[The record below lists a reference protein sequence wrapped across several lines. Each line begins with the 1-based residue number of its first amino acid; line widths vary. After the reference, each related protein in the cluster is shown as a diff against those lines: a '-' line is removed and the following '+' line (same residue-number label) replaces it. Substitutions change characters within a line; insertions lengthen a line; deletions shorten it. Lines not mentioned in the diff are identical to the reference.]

1 MLTKG
6 LTLKPELTAARL
18 RELLHYDPE
27 TGAFTRRIAAMSFGG
42 RSGRACQTAGAAVGT
57 AACADGYVR
66 FKVDGRSHMAH
77 RLAWLY
83 VHGNWPAEIDHR
95 NGLRDDNR
103 LSNLREVSRTLNNR
117 NRHGARKDSGTGLI
131 GAYRSSRPGKFRSG
145 IHLDSGWKS
154 LGTFDTPE
162 AAHRAYMCAKAER
175 DSAAG

>member
-1 MLTKG
+1 MNASPSAVSHAGSVFRQFHALTKPRVIQLIVFCALIG
-6 LTLKPELTAARL
+6 MVLT
-18 RELLHYDPE
+18 
-27 TGAFTRRIAAMSFGG
+27 G
-42 RSGRACQTAGAAVGT
+42 CVGT
-57 AACADGYVR
+57 IVALLRLSGNLLVN
-66 FKVDGRSHMAH
+66 